1 MESRLTPTPPTTA
14 ERRRDID
21 WLRIGATYLLF
32 VFHIAKIFDVHPF
45 YHIKN
50 AELCGGLG
58 YFTGFVHQWHMRLF
72 FLLAGWSLFASLAA
86 RGRQR
91 FLAERHRRILVP
103 FAAGCLLLV
112 PFMRY
117 AEILNGTFISA
128 GGEANPDAFAG
139 ASFFE
144 FLPHFFSMDAFSWAH
159 LWFLIYLYVFTLLYL
174 PLFQRLIE
182 RGGERREWSRAWV
195 YAPILPLALI
205 QVTMRDRW
213 PGHQNLY
220 DDWANFLFYS
230 LFFISGFL
238 FARQPALERAAHR
251 EWKRAGLIGLAAC
264 VAMALPWHAL
274 LARPELA
281 TRALSGAAAWGCVL
295 GLLGFARQHL
305 TAEGPALR
313 YLRESSLPIYI
324 LHSPAIVLV
333 GYWVIQLDAGIAE
346 KFALILGG
354 SVSLSLIV
362 YHFAVRR
369 FSLLR
374 VLFGMRAVRAPGSP
388 APARIRG
395 DGPVA
400 PGAPAS

>member
-1 MESRLTPTPPTTA
+1 MTSTPPMTA
-14 ERRRDID
+14 ERRNDID

-32 VFHIAKIFDVHPF
+32 VFHIAKMFDIAPF
-45 YHIKN
+45 YHLKN
-50 AELCGGLG
+50 AELSGGLD

-72 FLLAGWSLFASLAA
+72 FLLAGWSLFASLAS

-91 FLAERHRRILVP
+91 FLAERSRRILVP
-103 FAAGCLLLV
+103 FAAGTLLFV

-117 AEILNGTFISA
+117 AEILNGTFMTP
-128 GGEANPDAFAG
+128 GGVAAADAFAG
-139 ASFFE
+139 AGFLE
-144 FLPHFFSMDAFSWAH
+144 FLPRFFSMDAFSWAH

-182 RGGERREWSRAWV
+182 RSGKPREWSTAWI

-205 QVTMRDRW
+205 QVAMRGRW

-230 LFFISGFL
+230 LFFIIGFL

-251 EWKRAGLIGLAAC
+251 EWKRLGLIGLAAC
-264 VAMALPWHAL
+264 VAMELPWQAVL
-274 LARPELA
+274 DRPEIA
-281 TRALSGAAAWGCVL
+281 TRALSGAAAWGCVI

-313 YLRESSLPIYI
+313 YLRESSLPVYI
-324 LHSPAIVLV
+324 LHSPAIVLI
-333 GYWVIQLDAGIAE
+333 GYWVIQIDAGIAE
-346 KFALILGG
+346 KFALILVG
-354 SVSLSLIV
+354 SVGLSLVV

-369 FSLLR
+369 FDLLR
-374 VLFGMRAVRAPGSP
+374 VLFGMRQVRRGSL
-388 APARIRG
+388 APARARG
-395 DGPVA
+395 DGSIA
-400 PGAPAS
+400 PGARAS